1 MQLQF
6 TLRAQLAAPFL
17 SGASGTRLFSST
29 TPGLLRNA
37 PAKPRTLDP
46 RWLTLIKRRIGK
58 CMMFG
63 LQPAQIDEGGK
74 ILNQLAKEWRE
85 LIAGS
90 EGFLTDAK
98 RRSLFRHGVVW
109 GEQVRLW
116 CLSGA
121 FSVHIE
127 RVTDFSLLLAD

>member
-1 MQLQF
+1 
-6 TLRAQLAAPFL
+6 
-17 SGASGTRLFSST
+17 
-29 TPGLLRNA
+29 
-37 PAKPRTLDP
+37 
-46 RWLTLIKRRIGK
+46 
-58 CMMFG
+58 MMFG